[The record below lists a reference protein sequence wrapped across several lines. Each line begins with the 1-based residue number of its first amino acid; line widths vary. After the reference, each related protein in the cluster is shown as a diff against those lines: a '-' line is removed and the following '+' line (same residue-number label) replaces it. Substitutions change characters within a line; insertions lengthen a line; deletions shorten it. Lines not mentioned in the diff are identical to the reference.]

1 MTMRNL
7 GRALMV
13 FALLTICLVSK
24 RVDAQNTTGTITGR
38 LTDATGAVVAGAKVT
53 VENMGTSETRTL
65 TTDQSGD
72 YTATLLL
79 PGSYRVTSER
89 AGFKIEVRNAI
100 TLQLDQTVRVDI
112 TMSVGSTTERVEVN
126 ATALTLDTDSA
137 SIGQVI
143 DRKQVN
149 ELPLNGRSFV
159 SLLFLEPGAVQTGG
173 EQSTFRYGVGD
184 AISIG
189 GGASV
194 SNNYTL
200 DGTIVT
206 DTSYV
211 TPAFAISVDAIE
223 EFKTQSKNY
232 SAEYGFGANQVN
244 LSTRAG
250 TNVLHG
256 SVFEFIRNTA
266 VDARNWF
273 NVVPNP
279 VAPLKQ
285 NQFGYSLGGP
295 VTIPGVYH
303 GRNKT
308 FFFANYEGQRIRSQQ
323 TVNGFMPTSD
333 ELNGI
338 FQLSTITSNPNSPTI
353 VDPTTGLPFSKNAS
367 GAYVIPSSRFSRL
380 GKLAASKLFATPNV
394 TGVASYNYTVNS
406 PMQVTAN
413 QQTYRIDHVF
423 GAKDSMFV
431 RTTLADVFVVNP
443 ALVLYS
449 TQQQNQVTR
458 NYQVTETHIFTP
470 NLLNQFRVGYLEAQ
484 VLRLGYVA
492 STADA
497 SSLAYTNTF
506 QMSKADYPVIGFSTG
521 LGLTAAG
528 SATQT
533 LSGVGGPSNLPTGSL
548 QPAWDLSDSVSYTRG
563 KHTIGFGFTWRDVV
577 LDRQSTVNPLGIF
590 SFNGTITHNQIA
602 DMLLG
607 AAITA
612 QAPQPGPVS
621 NIQTGNSV
629 HLHFKEW
636 APYIAD
642 DWKVNPKLTLNLGLR
657 YDFST
662 VPYEEQNHLAWF
674 NPANGGGLFEAN
686 QSVVNTFGGTL
697 YTYNGMRGP
706 GPAKKDVFAPR
717 LGFSLR
723 PFDNAETVLRG
734 GYGLFYDTFETNEF
748 VSSTAQYP
756 YATVQA
762 YASSPGTGLIYY
774 TDALFPPLTIGP
786 VTTATFANSL
796 LQIAAPRKLN
806 PYAQDWSFGV
816 EQQLGSKTIATVE
829 YVGNK
834 GTHLNIRTNINQ
846 PSQCILSNGC
856 DPTLAA
862 NQGLA
867 GRVSRRPYKNFG
879 QMIIE
884 DWSGYSNY
892 NALNLKLQRRAKDI
906 TATIGYSYSKM
917 MDIKSAAAAVTG
929 DAGGP
934 YGFQNFYCQR
944 CDYAR
949 SSYDVGQRVA
959 ANFLYNLPFGEGQPI
974 GANAGPVT
982 RALISGFQLNG
993 IGSVQGGFPFSLTAT
1008 DLGNGVNEA
1017 NGLRANQVGDPYP
1030 TGFVR
1035 NVSHWFSNSAFVVPA
1050 AGNFGTTSRN
1060 LLRGPG
1066 IATLDA
1072 SVFKTTKF
1080 EHLEVQL
1087 RFESFNVLNH
1097 PQFSNPNT
1105 SVTVAQGQAIPNNY
1119 TLGTITSINGKVPA
1133 RQNQAAIRITF

>member
-1 MTMRNL
+1 MTMRNV
-7 GRALMV
+7 GRVLML
-13 FALLTICLVSK
+13 FTLLTSCLVSK
-24 RVDAQNTTGTITGR
+24 KMDAQNTTGTITGL
-38 LTDATGAVVAGAKVT
+38 LTDSTGAVVSGAKVT
-53 VENMGTSETRTL
+53 IENTGTAEKRML
-65 TTDQSGD
+65 TTDRSGD

-79 PGSYRVTSER
+79 PGSYRVTSEKE
-89 AGFKIEVRNAI
+89 GFKIDVRNDI
-100 TLQLDQTVRVDI
+100 TLQVDQTVRVDI
-112 TMSVGSTTERVEVN
+112 AMTVGSVSERVEVSAN
-126 ATALTLDTDSA
+126 ALTLDTDSA

-143 DRKQVN
+143 ERKQVN
-149 ELPLNGRSFV
+149 DLPLNGRSFV

-184 AISIG
+184 AVSIG
-189 GGASV
+189 GGASA
-194 SNNYTL
+194 SNSYTL
-200 DGTIVT
+200 DGTTIT

-211 TPAFAISVDAIE
+211 TPAFNISVDAVE

-232 SAEYGFGANQVN
+232 SAEYGFGTNQVN

-250 TNVLHG
+250 TNALHG

-266 VDARNWF
+266 VDARDWF
-273 NVVPNP
+273 NFAPSP

-285 NQFGYSLGGP
+285 NQFGYSLSGP
-295 VTIPGVYH
+295 VIFPKIYS

-308 FFFANYEGQRIRSQQ
+308 FFFANYEGQRIRSQK
-323 TVNGFMPTSD
+323 TMNGFMPTSD

-338 FQLSTITSNPNSPTI
+338 FLLSTITSNPNSPTI
-353 VDPTTGLPFSKNAS
+353 VDPTTGLPFSKNAA

-380 GKLAASKLFATPNV
+380 GKLAASKLFALPNV
-394 TGVASYNYTVNS
+394 TGNASFNYTVNS
-406 PMQVTAN
+406 PLQVTAN
-413 QQTYRIDHVF
+413 QQTYRIDQVL

-431 RTTLADVFVVNP
+431 RATLADVFVISP
-443 ALVLYS
+443 ALVQYS
-449 TQQQNQVTR
+449 TQQQSQVTR

-470 NLLNQFRVGYLEAQ
+470 NLLNQLRVGYLEAQ

-492 STADA
+492 GAADA

-506 QMSKADYPVIGFSTG
+506 QMSKADYPVIGLSTG

-533 LSGVGGPSNLPTGSL
+533 LSGEGGPSNLPTGSL
-548 QPAWDLSDSVSYTRG
+548 QPAWDLSDGVSYTHG
-563 KHTIGFGFTWRDVV
+563 KHTIGFGFAWRDVV

-602 DMLLG
+602 DLLLG
-607 AAITA
+607 AAFTA

-629 HLHFKEW
+629 HLHFKAW

-642 DWKVNPKLTLNLGLR
+642 DWKISPKLTLNLGMR
-657 YDFST
+657 YDFAT

-686 QSVVNTFGGTL
+686 QSVVNTFGGSL
-697 YTYNGMRGP
+697 YTYNGQRGP
-706 GPAKKDVFAPR
+706 GPGRKNVFAPR
-717 LGFSLR
+717 IGFALR
-723 PFDNAETVLRG
+723 PFEHAGTSIRG
-734 GYGLFYDTFETNEF
+734 GYGIFYDSFQTNEF

-774 TDALFPPLTIGP
+774 TDTLFPPLTIGP

-816 EQQLGSKTIATVE
+816 EQALGSKTIATAE

-834 GTHLNIRTNINQ
+834 GTHLNIRVNANQ
-846 PSQCILSNGC
+846 PSQCLLANGC
-856 DPTLAA
+856 DPTVAA
-862 NQGLA
+862 NQSLA

-892 NALNLKLQRRAKDI
+892 NALNLKLQRRARDI
-906 TATIGYSYSKM
+906 TATIGYTWSRM
-917 MDIKSAAAAVTG
+917 MDVKSAAAAVTG
-929 DAGGP
+929 DAGGAFG
-934 YGFQNFYCQR
+934 YQNFYCQR

-949 SSYDVGQRVA
+949 SSYDVGQRVV
-959 ANFLYNLPFGEGQPI
+959 ANFLYNLPFGEGQPF

-982 RALISGFQLNG
+982 KALISGFQING
-993 IGSVQGGFPFSLTAT
+993 IGSVQGGFPFSLSAT

-1017 NGLRANQVGDPYP
+1017 SSLRANQIGNPYP
-1030 TGFVR
+1030 AGFVR
-1035 NVSHWFSNSAFVVPA
+1035 NVAHWFNNAAFVTPT

-1066 IATLDA
+1066 VATLDA
-1072 SVFKTTKF
+1072 SMFKTTKF
-1080 EHLEVQL
+1080 EHFELQL

-1097 PQFSNPNT
+1097 PQFSNPNA
-1105 SVTVAQGQAIPNNY
+1105 SVTVAPGQAIPTNY
-1119 TLGTITSINGKVPA
+1119 TLGTITSTNGKVPA
-1133 RQNQAAIRITF
+1133 RENQAAVRITF